1 MKETQPTPQP
11 SVPAEPEPGSPE
23 ADLKSGKEHLSQGD
37 LTMAAHAFHNALI
50 GFEQANKD
58 EGVANAAN
66 NLGDICVQRK
76 DFASAINHYE
86 RAFAICERLSDPSS
100 LLYLRKK
107 LAKSHH
113 DLKQFEEAIKAYNTL
128 LDIYVSRNNP
138 EGSVE
143 TLLMLAEVYLDKG
156 KRQASADSLR
166 TAASIH
172 ANFKHTKQAEEL
184 LARAKT
190 IEAGE

>member
-1 MKETQPTPQP
+1 MNETQTAPQS
-11 SVPAEPEPGSPE
+11 SVPLEPAPDSPE
-23 ADLKSGKEHLSQGD
+23 ADLKSGQEHLRQGN
-37 LTMAAHAFHNALI
+37 LTTAAYAFHNALI

-76 DFASAINHYE
+76 DFAAAINHYE

-113 DLKQFEEAIKAYNTL
+113 DLKQFDEAIKAYNTL
-128 LDIYVSRNNP
+128 LDIYLSRNNP
-138 EGSVE
+138 EGAVE

-156 KRQASADSLR
+156 ERPAAADSFR

-172 ANFKHTKQAEEL
+172 ASFKHTKQAEEL
-184 LARAKT
+184 LARAKD
-190 IEAGE
+190 IEAS